1 MLTEQAIVEQVTD
14 SGVWVSTRT
23 LTTCSSCQQQNNCAT
38 GVIAKALP
46 GRQQRLFVPTE
57 KLLLTGQQVEIAIE
71 SDAVLQSSL
80 LVYGM
85 PLLGFFIGLLAA
97 AAAGGNEGW
106 QVFAGL
112 TLAVLAAAV
121 VWYLERQ
128 RQDRLTVTLVRVMMP
143 AEHPVSRHCE

>member
-1 MLTEQAIVEQVTD
+1 MLTEQATVEQVTD
-14 SGVWVSTRT
+14 TGVWVSTRT

-46 GRQQRLFVPTE
+46 GREQRLFVPTDRP
-57 KLLLTGQQVEIAIE
+57 LLTGQQVEISIE

-97 AAAGGNEGW
+97 AAAGGSEGW
-106 QVFAGL
+106 QLFAGL
-112 TLAVLAAAV
+112 SLAVLAASV

-128 RQDRLTVTLVRVMMP
+128 RQDRLTVSLVRVLMP
-143 AEHPVSRHCE
+143 VENPVTRHCE